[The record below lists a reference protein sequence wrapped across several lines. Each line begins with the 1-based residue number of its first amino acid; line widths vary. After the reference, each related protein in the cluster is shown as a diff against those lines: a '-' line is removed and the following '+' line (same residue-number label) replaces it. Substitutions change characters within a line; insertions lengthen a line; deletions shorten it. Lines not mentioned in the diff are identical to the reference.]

1 MSLVVPAGGVQILF
15 VMSVVPTAA
24 LHGRNTPVVSD
35 VVSFDKNS
43 PLPSHVPDTGNLS
56 ASDWSS
62 KTVLYE
68 NEYHALT
75 RRVLVVLTK
84 RQCPPFSQHGVRP
97 HPQTANLRPVVHS
110 FLPDSL
116 SFGTG

>member
-1 MSLVVPAGGVQILF
+1 
-15 VMSVVPTAA
+15 
-24 LHGRNTPVVSD
+24 
-35 VVSFDKNS
+35 
-43 PLPSHVPDTGNLS
+43 
-56 ASDWSS
+56 
-62 KTVLYE
+62 
-68 NEYHALT
+68 LT